1 MYTVEPAANLMKPF
15 RQKET
20 NFACWL
26 DRSTRKQRD
35 RPSPNAFNIPLP
47 HGIDHEV
54 PRWSA
59 MYSMFSEMMRLIP
72 PERTGVDSEG
82 GDDTTR
88 GDDEDDD
95 TTEKGGY
102 ISEQHSRPRPSRN
115 EQHVTQDMNTHDEDS
130 KMWDPSVPSLSV
142 NPATGREEDIS
153 RQGTVHPAFSLGDLD
168 ALLRF

>member
-1 MYTVEPAANLMKPF
+1 MYLAMVIW
-15 RQKET
+15 ET
-20 NFACWL
+20 NSLGIC
-26 DRSTRKQRD
+26 RSTRKQRD

-72 PERTGVDSEG
+72 PERTVVDSEG
-82 GDDTTR
+82 LDDSTAR
-88 GDDEDDD
+88 YEDEDES
-95 TTEKGGY
+95 TEEEGHV
-102 ISEQHSRPRPSRN
+102 SEQHSRPSRD
-115 EQHVTQDMNTHDEDS
+115 EQHHTQENMDMDMQEGDLKT
-130 KMWDPSVPSLSV
+130 WDLSAPNLSA
-142 NPATGREEDIS
+142 NPGTDRVDIS